1 MIERQFTSQKL
12 KEFQIQEFISQEL
25 SNAGHNRI
33 EIKRTPLGE
42 KIIIYTSK
50 PGLVVGRKGENI
62 QHLTE
67 SLKKKFSI
75 ENPQIEITEVENAF
89 LDPHFIIDRIA
100 SVLQRFGSQRF
111 KSTGYRTLQEIMD
124 AGAIGAEIIISGTV
138 PSTRAR
144 SWRFSAGYL
153 KKSGN
158 ISQNLIKKA
167 NGQALLKQGII
178 GIKVSIMTPDIKL
191 PDKITVK
198 PKEEKIKVEEIKP
211 VEVKEEVKEEIKEKP
226 KRTRK
231 KKDVN
236 NKEE

>member
-42 KIIIYTSK
+42 KIIVYTSK

-67 SLKKKFSI
+67 ALKKKFNI
-75 ENPQIEITEVENAF
+75 ENPQIEIAEVENAF
-89 LDPHFIIDRIA
+89 LDPNFIVDRIA
-100 SVLQRFGSQRF
+100 SVLERFGSQRF

-153 KKSGN
+153 KKSGD
-158 ISQNLIKKA
+158 ISQNLIKKT
-167 NGQALLKQGII
+167 NGQAFLKQGVI

-191 PDKITVK
+191 PDKVIIK

-211 VEVKEEVKEEIKEKP
+211 MEIKEEVEEKP
-226 KRTRK
+226 KKTRK
-231 KKDVN
+231 KKDAD
-236 NKEE
+236 NKKE

>member
-1 MIERQFTSQKL
+1 MIERQFISQKV

-42 KIIIYTSK
+42 KIIVYTSK

-67 SLKKKFSI
+67 VLKKKFNI
-75 ENPQIEITEVENAF
+75 ENPQIEIAEVENAF
-89 LDPHFIIDRIA
+89 LDPNFIVDRIA
-100 SVLQRFGSQRF
+100 SVLERFGSQRF

-153 KKSGN
+153 KKSGD
-158 ISQNLIKKA
+158 ISQNLIKKT
-167 NGQALLKQGII
+167 NGQAFLKQGVI

-191 PDKITVK
+191 PDKVIIK

-211 VEVKEEVKEEIKEKP
+211 IEVKEEVKEKP
-226 KRTRK
+226 KKTRK
-231 KKDVN
+231 KKDVD